1 MEVHIYIGTDSKAPK
16 SCTRKYG
23 YVLECNLRGT
33 PWTKEKFGEAAGTYH
48 SIVLRALIEAMKRL
62 TKPSEVHIHTE
73 DVYILS
79 MLENNVDN
87 WAENGYLTSK
97 GEPVSNADQWREL
110 HDIAQNHLLLSEP
123 GKHTYT
129 QWMIERM
136 KKDV

>member
-33 PWTKEKFGEAAGTYH
+33 PWTKEKFGEA
-48 SIVLRALIEAMKRL
+48 
-62 TKPSEVHIHTE
+62 
-73 DVYILS
+73 YILS

-110 HDIAQNHLLLSEP
+110 HDIAQNHLLLSES

-129 QWMIERM
+129 KWMIERM

>member
-33 PWTKEKFGEAAGTYH
+33 PWTKEKFGEAEGTYH

-62 TKPSEVHIHTE
+62 TKESEVHIHTE
-73 DVYILS
+73 NVYILS
-79 MLENNVDN
+79 MLEKNVDN
-87 WAENGYLTSK
+87 WEENGYMTSK
-97 GEPVSNADQWREL
+97 GKPVANADQWKEL
-110 HDIAQNHLLLSEP
+110 HSITENHLLLSEP

-129 QWMIERM
+129 KWMIERM

>member
-62 TKPSEVHIHTE
+62 TKPTE
-73 DVYILS
+73 IIS
-79 MLENNVDN
+79 MIWICNPQKPMSTANM
-87 WAENGYLTSK
+87 
-97 GEPVSNADQWREL
+97 Q
-110 HDIAQNHLLLSEP
+110 
-123 GKHTYT
+123 
-129 QWMIERM
+129 
-136 KKDV
+136 